1 MQFQVLHQSSGRVR
15 LRATFPFTEDVKYY
29 LEGLT
34 SDFPDILRL
43 DFYEDPYVVAIH
55 VMPGRQAVVAQL
67 WDLIQKDKLEELYRH
82 PQHHAASSPYALVS
96 SSSCQCLYVWL
107 EPCGK
112 L

>member
-1 MQFQVLHQSSGRVR
+1 MNNVQFQVLHQSSGRVR

-55 VMPGRQAVVAQL
+55 VMPGRQAVV
-67 WDLIQKDKLEELYRH
+67 
-82 PQHHAASSPYALVS
+82 SSIMALNS
-96 SSSCQCLYVWL
+96 
-107 EPCGK
+107 EG
-112 L
+112 

>member
-29 LEGLT
+29 LEGLA

-43 DFYEDPYVVAIH
+43 NFYEDPYVVAIH

-67 WDLIQKDKLEELYRH
+67 WYLIQKDK
-82 PQHHAASSPYALVS
+82 
-96 SSSCQCLYVWL
+96 
-107 EPCGK
+107 
-112 L
+112 